1 MTASIAA
8 LEDALPLPLPRTG
21 PTFRSAQELRLV
33 LRTAST
39 RISAADLS
47 QLDSVLRLDARA
59 GLIEAQA
66 GVTWRSL
73 CSYLQARDI
82 PGAASLAQSAD
93 LAGLPGTLGDCVG
106 HNIAAPDGSPF
117 CFLVEALAIVTADG
131 ELRRTSRASQPEL
144 FAAAIGSHGLIGA
157 MYSVTLRVPALTR
170 AFADATQPVVL
181 DSASAQGSDD
191 RSRARIRLRLMVPP
205 ARLEAFLCGLRR
217 QCEDLRLP
225 IDCLSVRKAL
235 PECETLLRWATEELA
250 LIDVAFPDRGTLPS
264 RIAATQLRRNL
275 IGLAL
280 EHGGRFDLTTGLD
293 ASREQ
298 VESAYP
304 MFSAF
309 LAEKRRYDPQERLD
323 GDLYRHYRALFRRQ
337 PCEVRWAA
345 A

>member
-8 LEDALPLPLPRTG
+8 LETALPLLVPRTG

-47 QLDSVLRLDARA
+47 QLDRVLRLDAGA
-59 GLIEAQA
+59 GLVEAQA
-66 GVTWRSL
+66 GVTWQSL
-73 CSYLQARDI
+73 CSYLQARAV
-82 PGAASLAQSAD
+82 PGADLLAQTAD

-106 HNIAAPDGSPF
+106 RNIAAPDGSPF
-117 CFLVEALAIVTADG
+117 CLLVEALAIVTADG

-144 FAAAIGSHGLIGA
+144 FGAAIGSHGLIGA
-157 MYSVTLRVPALTR
+157 MYSVTLRVAALTQ
-170 AFADATQPVVL
+170 AFVDATPPVVL
-181 DSASAQGSDD
+181 DSASTQSPQD
-191 RSRARIRLRLMVPP
+191 RTHARIRLQLMVPP
-205 ARLEAFLCGLRR
+205 ARLEAFLCDLRR
-217 QCEDLRLP
+217 QFDDLRLP
-225 IDCLSVRKAL
+225 IARLSVRKAL
-235 PECETLLRWATEELA
+235 PEGETLLRWASEELA
-250 LIDVAFPDRGTLPS
+250 LIDVAFADRGTLPS

-298 VESAYP
+298 VESGYP

-323 GDLYRHYRALFRRQ
+323 GGLYRHYRALFRRQ